1 MLDVGADQVADLVSY
16 QVGFAPHLL
25 GDFRQSQPCLPSG
38 EDHQVSGVFV
48 HFHTRSIGA
57 GRADSQGAIF
67 GGFLPEIILGDGE
80 ILGKLLGNF

>member
-25 GDFRQSQPCLPSG
+25 SYFRHAQSFLPSG

-48 HFHTRSIGA
+48 HFHLRSIGG
-57 GRADSQGAIF
+57 GRGDSQVVIF
-67 GGFLPEIILGDGE
+67 GSFLPEIILGEGG
-80 ILGKLLGNF
+80 LV